1 MAGPGLEDA
10 RRHATEG
17 RLAESHRDRE
27 DGEERRGR
35 RLPEGLRKSLLKDDA
50 ESPGS
55 VSFRVVPAE
64 STTYP
69 DLFRIPTFP
78 RLASSVVL
86 ARTAN
91 AMMQLA
97 LVLFPLQR
105 FHSPTLA
112 GVTIFLAIAPGIAV
126 SPIAGALLDRH
137 GRVRLIMLEYAVG
150 ALSLFLIAGPDAA
163 GRLTPAVLLPIVTVG
178 ALTYSL
184 SNGGARWLLPL
195 IVPSRL
201 WDRANALDSVAYAVT
216 GAAGPALAGGL
227 AAGFGARV
235 ALLASAA
242 FFVAAAL
249 PMVGL
254 TEPVARG
261 GTTSVLGDAREGLV
275 YVVVRN
281 ASLRGLAIVIGLVNA
296 GFGILIVALPVMIF
310 QRVHGD
316 AALVGEVWALLGL
329 GSALSVIYFG
339 RHSSEGRERV
349 MLGLSTLAGA
359 LGMAVLAVTGNV
371 IAVAAAMA
379 FMGIANGPADIA
391 LFSMRQRR
399 TDPAWY
405 GRAFAISMS
414 LNFAGTPLGSAIS
427 GPLIPVERTA
437 AIAVPTA
444 LLLLAAGLTP
454 LLIPKT
460 AGYKIDG
467 ESARQSRRDRPVEE
481 SPSSAEQGAG

>member
-10 RRHATEG
+10 GRHATEG

-27 DGEERRGR
+27 VAEEPRRR
-35 RLPEGLRKSLLKDDA
+35 RHPEGVRESLLQDDA

-97 LVLFPLQR
+97 LVLFTLQR

-137 GRVRLIMLEYAVG
+137 GRVRLIMLDYAVG
-150 ALSLFLIAGPDAA
+150 ALSLFLIAGLDAA
-163 GRLTPAVLLPIVTVG
+163 GQ
-178 ALTYSL
+178 
-184 SNGGARWLLPL
+184 
-195 IVPSRL
+195 
-201 WDRANALDSVAYAVT
+201 
-216 GAAGPALAGGL
+216 
-227 AAGFGARV
+227 
-235 ALLASAA
+235 
-242 FFVAAAL
+242 
-249 PMVGL
+249 
-254 TEPVARG
+254 
-261 GTTSVLGDAREGLV
+261 GLV

-349 MLGLSTLAGA
+349 MLGLGTLAGA

-405 GRAFAISMS
+405 GRAFAVSMS

-427 GPLIPVERTA
+427 GPLIHFGITQAIGVA
-437 AIAVPTA
+437 AAVLLVSA
-444 LLLLAAGLTP
+444 LLTR
-454 LLIPKT
+454 LLIPKI
-460 AGYKIDG
+460 AGYKMLG

>member
-1 MAGPGLEDA
+1 VPS
-10 RRHATEG
+10 AT
-17 RLAESHRDRE
+17 R
-27 DGEERRGR
+27 
-35 RLPEGLRKSLLKDDA
+35 
-50 ESPGS
+50 
-55 VSFRVVPAE
+55 
-64 STTYP
+64 TTYP
-69 DLFRIPTFP
+69 ELFRIPTFP

-97 LVLFPLQR
+97 LVLFVLQR

-112 GVTIFLAIAPGIAV
+112 GLTVFLAIAPGIAV

-137 GRVRLIMLEYAVG
+137 GRVRLIILDYTVG
-150 ALSLFLIAGPDAA
+150 ALSLFLIAGLDAA
-163 GRLTPAVLLPIVTVG
+163 GRLTPGVLLPIVTVG

-184 SNGGARWLLPL
+184 SNSGARSLLPL
-195 IVPSRL
+195 IVPNRL
-201 WDRANALDSVAYAVT
+201 WDRANALDSMAYAVT

-227 AAGFGARV
+227 TAGFGPRV
-235 ALLASAA
+235 ALLTAAA
-242 FFVAAAL
+242 FYIAAAL
-249 PMVGL
+249 ALSGL
-254 TEPVARG
+254 AEPLSRG
-261 GTTSVLGDAREGLV
+261 ATTSVLADARDGLL

-281 ASLRGLAIVIGLVNA
+281 ASLRGLAIVVSLINV

-316 AALVGEVWALLGL
+316 AALVGELWALLGL
-329 GSALSVIYFG
+329 GSAVSVFFFG
-339 RHSSEGRERV
+339 RYSSEGRERLMMGV
-349 MLGLSTLAGA
+349 ATLASGI
-359 LGMAVLAVTGNV
+359 GMGVLALTGNV
-371 IAVAAAMA
+371 LVAAAAMA
-379 FMGIANGPADIA
+379 FLGLANGPADLA

-405 GRAFAISMS
+405 GRAFAVSMS

-427 GPLIPVERTA
+427 GPLIHVGLTVAIGVA
-437 AIAVPTA
+437 AVF
-444 LLLLAAGLTP
+444 LLLAAGLTP

-460 AGYKIDG
+460 AGYNISG

>member
-10 RRHATEG
+10 GRHATEG

-27 DGEERRGR
+27 VAEEPRRR
-35 RLPEGLRKSLLKDDA
+35 RHPEGVRESLLQDDA

-97 LVLFPLQR
+97 
-105 FHSPTLA
+105 
-112 GVTIFLAIAPGIAV
+112 
-126 SPIAGALLDRH
+126 
-137 GRVRLIMLEYAVG
+137 
-150 ALSLFLIAGPDAA
+150 
-163 GRLTPAVLLPIVTVG
+163 
-178 ALTYSL
+178 
-184 SNGGARWLLPL
+184 
-195 IVPSRL
+195 
-201 WDRANALDSVAYAVT
+201 
-216 GAAGPALAGGL
+216 GGL
-227 AAGFGARV
+227 TAGFGPRV

-261 GTTSVLGDAREGLV
+261 GTTSVVGDAREGLV

-349 MLGLSTLAGA
+349 MLGLGTLAGA

-405 GRAFAISMS
+405 GRAFAVSMS

-427 GPLIPVERTA
+427 GPLIHLGLGS
-437 AIAVPTA
+437 AIGVSAGFLLIAA
-444 LLLLAAGLTP
+444 LLVPLVIPAEDAGTMVP
-454 LLIPKT
+454 
-460 AGYKIDG
+460 
-467 ESARQSRRDRPVEE
+467 ESARQSRRDRPVEG
-481 SPSSAEQGAG
+481 SPSSTEQGAG

>member
-1 MAGPGLEDA
+1 VPS
-10 RRHATEG
+10 AT
-17 RLAESHRDRE
+17 R
-27 DGEERRGR
+27 
-35 RLPEGLRKSLLKDDA
+35 
-50 ESPGS
+50 
-55 VSFRVVPAE
+55 
-64 STTYP
+64 TTYHE
-69 DLFRIPTFP
+69 LFRIPTFP

-97 LVLFPLQR
+97 LVLFVLQR

-112 GVTIFLAIAPGIAV
+112 GLTVFLAIAPGIAV

-137 GRVRLIMLEYAVG
+137 GRVRLIILDYTVG
-150 ALSLFLIAGPDAA
+150 ALSLFLIAGLDAA

-184 SNGGARWLLPL
+184 SNSGARSLLPQ
-195 IVPSRL
+195 IVPNRL
-201 WDRANALDSVAYAVT
+201 WDRANALDSMAYAVT

-227 AAGFGARV
+227 TAGFGARV
-235 ALLASAA
+235 ALLT
-242 FFVAAAL
+242 AAAL
-249 PMVGL
+249 YIAAAVALAGL
-254 TEPVARG
+254 AEPVSRSA
-261 GTTSVLGDAREGLV
+261 TTSVLADARDGLL

-281 ASLRGLAIVIGLVNA
+281 ASLRGLAIVVSLINA

-316 AALVGEVWALLGL
+316 AALVGELWALLGL
-329 GSALSVIYFG
+329 GSAVSVFFFG
-339 RHSSEGRERV
+339 RYSSEGRERL
-349 MLGLSTLAGA
+349 MLGVATLASGV
-359 LGMAVLAVTGNV
+359 GMGVLAVTGNV
-371 IAVAAAMA
+371 PVAAAAMT
-379 FMGIANGPADIA
+379 FLGLANGPADIA

-405 GRAFAISMS
+405 GRAFAVSMS

-427 GPLIPVERTA
+427 GPLIHVGLTVAIGVA
-437 AIAVPTA
+437 AAF
-444 LLLLAAGLTP
+444 LLLAAGLTP

-460 AGYKIDG
+460 AGYNISG

>member
-1 MAGPGLEDA
+1 
-10 RRHATEG
+10 
-17 RLAESHRDRE
+17 
-27 DGEERRGR
+27 
-35 RLPEGLRKSLLKDDA
+35 
-50 ESPGS
+50 
-55 VSFRVVPAE
+55 VPAE

-97 LVLFPLQR
+97 LVLFTLQR

-112 GVTIFLAIAPGIAV
+112 GVTVFLAIAPGIAV

-137 GRVRLIMLEYAVG
+137 GRVRLIMLDYAVG
-150 ALSLFLIAGPDAA
+150 ALSLFLIAGLDAA

-184 SNGGARWLLPL
+184 SNSGARSLLPL
-195 IVPSRL
+195 IVPNRL
-201 WDRANALDSVAYAVT
+201 WDRANALDSLAYAVT
-216 GAAGPALAGGL
+216 GAAGPALAAAL
-227 AAGFGARV
+227 TAGFGPRV
-235 ALLASAA
+235 ALLSSAA
-242 FFVAAAL
+242 CFVAAAL

-254 TEPVARG
+254 TEPLARG
-261 GTTSVLGDAREGLV
+261 GTTSILGDARGGLV
-275 YVVVRN
+275 YVVRN
-281 ASLRGLAIVIGLVNA
+281 ASLRGLAIVIGLVNV

-316 AALVGEVWALLGL
+316 AALVGELWALLGL
-329 GSALSVIYFG
+329 GSAVSVVFFG
-339 RHSSEGRERV
+339 RHSSEGRERL
-349 MLGLSTLAGA
+349 MLGFGTLAGA
-359 LGMAVLAVTGNV
+359 LGLAVLAVTGNV

-379 FMGIANGPADIA
+379 FIGIANGPADIA

-405 GRAFAISMS
+405 GRAFAVSMS

-427 GPLIPVERTA
+427 GPLIYVGLTA
-437 AIAVPTA
+437 AIGVAAA

-460 AGYKIDG
+460 AGYNISG

>member
-1 MAGPGLEDA
+1 MPS
-10 RRHATEG
+10 AT
-17 RLAESHRDRE
+17 R
-27 DGEERRGR
+27 
-35 RLPEGLRKSLLKDDA
+35 
-50 ESPGS
+50 
-55 VSFRVVPAE
+55 
-64 STTYP
+64 TTYP
-69 DLFRIPTFP
+69 ELFRIPTFP

-97 LVLFPLQR
+97 LVLFVLQR

-112 GVTIFLAIAPGIAV
+112 GLTVFLAIAPGIAV

-137 GRVRLIMLEYAVG
+137 GRVRLIILDYTVG
-150 ALSLFLIAGPDAA
+150 ALSLFLIAGLDAA

-184 SNGGARWLLPL
+184 SNSGARSLLPL
-195 IVPSRL
+195 IVPNRL
-201 WDRANALDSVAYAVT
+201 WDRANALDSMAYAVT

-227 AAGFGARV
+227 TAGFGARV
-235 ALLASAA
+235 ALLTAAA
-242 FFVAAAL
+242 FYIAAAL
-249 PMVGL
+249 SLFGL
-254 TEPVARG
+254 AEPVSRG
-261 GTTSVLGDAREGLV
+261 ATTSVLADARDGLL

-281 ASLRGLAIVIGLVNA
+281 ASLRGLAIVVSLINV

-316 AALVGEVWALLGL
+316 AALVGELWALLGL
-329 GSALSVIYFG
+329 GSAVSVFFFG
-339 RHSSEGRERV
+339 RYSSEGRERR
-349 MLGLSTLAGA
+349 MLGFATLASGV
-359 LGMAVLAVTGNV
+359 GMGVLAVTGSILV
-371 IAVAAAMA
+371 AAAAMA
-379 FMGIANGPADIA
+379 FLGLANGPADIA

-405 GRAFAISMS
+405 GRAFAVSMS

-427 GPLIPVERTA
+427 GPLIHVGLTVAIGVA
-437 AIAVPTA
+437 AAF
-444 LLLLAAGLTP
+444 LLLAAGLTP

-460 AGYKIDG
+460 AGYKIPG

>member
-10 RRHATEG
+10 GRHATEG

-27 DGEERRGR
+27 VAEEPRRR
-35 RLPEGLRKSLLKDDA
+35 RHPEGVRESLLQDDA

-97 LVLFPLQR
+97 LVLFTLQR

-137 GRVRLIMLEYAVG
+137 GRVRLIMLDYAVG
-150 ALSLFLIAGPDAA
+150 ALSLFLIAGLDAA

-178 ALTYSL
+178 AL
-184 SNGGARWLLPL
+184 
-195 IVPSRL
+195 
-201 WDRANALDSVAYAVT
+201 
-216 GAAGPALAGGL
+216 
-227 AAGFGARV
+227 
-235 ALLASAA
+235 
-242 FFVAAAL
+242 
-249 PMVGL
+249 
-254 TEPVARG
+254 PVR
-261 GTTSVLGDAREGLV
+261 
-275 YVVVRN
+275 
-281 ASLRGLAIVIGLVNA
+281 
-296 GFGILIVALPVMIF
+296 IF
-310 QRVHGD
+310 HRVHGD

-349 MLGLSTLAGA
+349 MLGLGTLAGA
-359 LGMAVLAVTGNV
+359 FGMAVLAVTGNV

-427 GPLIPVERTA
+427 GPLIHIGLTA
-437 AIAVPTA
+437 AIAVATA